1 MIKLRIVSLFFGVTF
16 ATAQPVMSMDDDDP
30 LLTKVMTDFEYLP
43 NKEDGVV
50 EWDVDAW
57 VGRDLYK
64 FWVKTSGE
72 YADSEVEEANIEFV
86 YSRAVYTTWDQQ
98 FGVRHDIKPDGPDLA
113 HHTDGQAKARN
124 WISYGYIGTAPY
136 FVEVDAR
143 VFVGEESSSQLLI
156 ELERE
161 IMLTQE
167 WVLTPEMEI
176 VANGRTNL
184 DYGEG
189 SGLAEIEFG
198 LRLGYEHNGNR
209 KFQPF
214 VGLTGSQT
222 FGNTRR
228 IEKSEGNK
236 SGSVELMFG
245 VHSWF

>member
-1 MIKLRIVSLFFGVTF
+1 MRKLRMVSLFLGVTF
-16 ATAQPVMSMDDDDP
+16 AAAQPVMAMDDDDP
-30 LLTKVMTDFEYLP
+30 LLTKVMSEFEYLP
-43 NKEDGVV
+43 GKADGVV

-64 FWVKTSGE
+64 FWIKTAGE

-98 FGVRHDIKPDGPDLA
+98 FGVRHDIKPDRENPQDN
-113 HHTDGQAKARN
+113 TAKARN
-124 WISYGYIGTAPY
+124 WVSYGYIGTAPY
-136 FVEVDAR
+136 FVSVDAR

-167 WVLTPEMEI
+167 WVLTPEIDI
-176 VANGRTNL
+176 VANGRTNA

-198 LRLGYEHNGNR
+198 LRLGYERNGNR

-214 VGLTGSQT
+214 VGFVGKQT
-222 FGNTRR
+222 FGGTRR
-228 IEKSEGNK
+228 FEKAEGNS
-236 SGSVELMFG
+236 SGDLEAMIG
-245 VHSWF
+245 IHSWF

>member
-1 MIKLRIVSLFFGVTF
+1 MKNKRLISLLLCLIFGST
-16 ATAQPVMSMDDDDP
+16 QPSIAMDDDDP
-30 LLTKVMTDFEYLP
+30 LLTKVMSEFEYLP
-43 NKEDGVV
+43 GKEHGVL
-50 EWDVDAW
+50 EWDLDAW

-72 YADSEVEEANIEFV
+72 HAGGEVEEANIEFV

-98 FGVRHDIKPDGPDLA
+98 FGVRHDVKPDHSGLA
-113 HHTDGQAKARN
+113 HNDRLAKARN

-143 VFVGEESSSQLLI
+143 LFVGEESSSQLLI

-167 WVLTPEMEI
+167 WVLTPEIEL
-176 VANGRTNL
+176 VANGRTNAN
-184 DYGEG
+184 YGEG

-198 LRLGYEHNGNR
+198 LRLGYERNGNR

-214 VGLTGSQT
+214 VGLVAKQT
-222 FGNTRR
+222 FGGTRR
-228 IEKSEGNK
+228 FEKAEGNS
-236 SGSVELMFG
+236 SGDVEAMIG
-245 VHSWF
+245 IHSWF